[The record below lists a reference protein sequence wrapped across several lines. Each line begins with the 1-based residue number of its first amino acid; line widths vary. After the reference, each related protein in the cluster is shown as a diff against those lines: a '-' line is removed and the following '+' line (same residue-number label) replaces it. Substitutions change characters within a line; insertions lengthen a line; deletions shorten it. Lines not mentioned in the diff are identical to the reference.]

1 MRKAHEDGA
10 DQHIALLQYRNTPL
24 SGSQY
29 SPAQILMSQ
38 RLRDKLPCAAS
49 ALNPRVV
56 QDGPNLAKRQQR
68 QKHFYDRSAKQ
79 RQSIITTQGIRQS
92 SQGKVTLQGHISS
105 LPKMDRHIV
114 EMSM

>member
-1 MRKAHEDGA
+1 M
-10 DQHIALLQYRNTPL
+10 

-29 SPAQILMSQ
+29 SPAQILMSR
-38 RLRDKLPCAAS
+38 RLRDKLLCAAAS

-56 QDGPNLAKRQQR
+56 QDGPNLAKHQQR